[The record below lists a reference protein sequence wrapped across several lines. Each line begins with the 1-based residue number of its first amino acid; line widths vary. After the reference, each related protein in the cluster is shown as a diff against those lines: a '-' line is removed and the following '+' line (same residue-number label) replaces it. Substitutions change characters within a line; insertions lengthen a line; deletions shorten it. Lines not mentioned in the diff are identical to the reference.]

1 MKPITKAQ
9 RRAIHRLFQR
19 HRPLKSGETAQQLA
33 RKEGW
38 RFHYDEDDGISY
50 WWHPKA
56 PHNQFD
62 DAMEIVETRGL
73 DRRVSYRAFR
83 KSVQHGFDCLMVN
96 VSGMWVG
103 IEKDGY
109 THT

>member
-1 MKPITKAQ
+1 MTPITKAQ
-9 RRAIHRLFQR
+9 RRAIHRIFMR
-19 HRPLKSGETAQQLA
+19 HRPLQSGETAQQLA
-33 RKEGW
+33 REEGW

-50 WWHPKA
+50 WWNIRYPLQHF
-56 PHNQFD
+56 N
-62 DAMEIVETRGL
+62 DAMEIVEKFQL

-96 VSGMWVG
+96 VSGMWIG

-109 THT
+109 THS